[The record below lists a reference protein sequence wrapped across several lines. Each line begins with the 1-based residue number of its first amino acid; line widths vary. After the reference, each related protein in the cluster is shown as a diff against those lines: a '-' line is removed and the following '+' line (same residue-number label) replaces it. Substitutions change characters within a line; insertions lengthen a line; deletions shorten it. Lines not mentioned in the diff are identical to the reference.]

1 MTRCR
6 RPTRATWA
14 RTPAL
19 VATTG
24 TTDARVFGQV
34 GGIPAVCFGPYAE
47 AAHGVGERVYLPSV
61 VQTAQVM
68 GLFIRDWCGV
78 S

>member
-1 MTRCR
+1 
-6 RPTRATWA
+6 
-14 RTPAL
+14 
-19 VATTG
+19 
-24 TTDARVFGQV
+24 
-34 GGIPAVCFGPYAE
+34 
-47 AAHGVGERVYLPSV
+47 VYLPSV